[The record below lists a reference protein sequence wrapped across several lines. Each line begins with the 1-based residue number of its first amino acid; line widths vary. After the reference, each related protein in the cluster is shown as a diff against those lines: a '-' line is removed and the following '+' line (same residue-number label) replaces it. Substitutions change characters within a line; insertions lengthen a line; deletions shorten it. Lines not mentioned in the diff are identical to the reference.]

1 MKKMNRVMSVLL
13 VLAMTLSLAGCGGA
27 KESTPAE
34 TAAPGTEAPAS
45 AAEPTAASTEAPT
58 EAPTEPETEAP
69 EPVVYEKTATG
80 TQGMVAAADPAAAQ
94 VGIDM
99 LKAGGNAMDA
109 AIATAFALGVVE
121 NAASG
126 IGGSGLMMYYDAST
140 GKTTAIDYY
149 YQCPAAM
156 NLSDF
161 VDDKDPKTYG
171 MGGLQAIVPGF
182 VAGMEKACEMFG
194 TKSFAELIEPAA
206 QLAEKGAP
214 VSEFM
219 AETYMNA
226 HKKMMLY
233 PETARVFTYDGFPYF
248 EGEIF
253 KNPDLAK
260 TYRLIA
266 EKGSE
271 VFYKGEI
278 AEEIVSSL
286 RLTGGK
292 VTMEDLANYHVV
304 VREPLMTTY
313 RGYQV
318 YIMPPVSGG
327 AVSLAALNLAEHFDI
342 GSLEFGSVEY
352 LHTWGEIFHVAW
364 GDFSTS
370 LEDPDFAD
378 MSRVRGM
385 ITKEY
390 ADERVK
396 LIDMNKTWDIGPVG
410 NPESYDPESHTTH
423 LSVIDKDGNM
433 VSMTNT
439 NSDFFGSLTTVKGY
453 GFIVQNT
460 GSFSASL
467 SSYAPEPG
475 KRARTTMAPA
485 IVLTPEG
492 KPYAAIGTP
501 GSQRIMTTVPLIISH
516 LIDYGTDLET
526 ALARPRLYQGR
537 NENLNLEGGFDKSV
551 EEKLKA
557 LGHGITWHV
566 ANDSYFGG
574 AHCIVID
581 QTTGVMT
588 GCADVRRS
596 GAAIGY

>member
-1 MKKMNRVMSVLL
+1 MKKMNRILSSLL
-13 VLAMTLSLAGCGGA
+13 VLAVILSLTGCGA
-27 KESTPAE
+27 KQESSADTSAVPQTE
-34 TAAPGTEAPAS
+34 SSTAAP
-45 AAEPTAASTEAPT
+45 TAAPT
-58 EAPTEPETEAP
+58 EAPTEATQPETETES
-69 EPVVYEKTATG
+69 EPAAVYEKTATG
-80 TQGMVAAADPAAAQ
+80 YNGMVAAADPAAAQ

-109 AIATAFALGVVE
+109 AIATAFALGFVE

-126 IGGSGLMMYYDAST
+126 IGGSGLCMYYDAST

-156 NLSDF
+156 SLSDF

-171 MGGLQAIVPGF
+171 MGGVQAIVPGF

-206 QLAEKGAP
+206 KLAEEGAP
-214 VSEFM
+214 VSSFM

-226 HKKMMLY
+226 HKKMLLY
-233 PETARVFTYDGFPYF
+233 PETERVFTYEGFPYF

-260 TYRLIA
+260 AYRLIA

-286 RLTGGK
+286 RKTGGK
-292 VTMEDLANYHVV
+292 VTMEDLANYRVA
-304 VREPLMTTY
+304 VREPLKTTY

-352 LHTWGEIFHVAW
+352 IHTWGEIFHVAW
-364 GDFSTS
+364 GDFSTA
-370 LEDPDFAD
+370 LEDPDFYD
-378 MSRVRGM
+378 MAKVRGM

-396 LIDMNKTWDIGPVG
+396 LIDMNKTWDLGPVG

-485 IVLTPEG
+485 LVLTEDG

-501 GSQRIMTTVPLIISH
+501 GSQRIMTTVPLIISN
-516 LIDYGTDLET
+516 LVDYHVGLEE

-537 NENLNLEGGFDKSV
+537 NGTLNLEGGFDKNL
-551 EEKLKA
+551 EERLKA
-557 LGHGITWHV
+557 LGHEITWHV
-566 ANDSYFGG
+566 ADDSYFGG

-581 QTTGVMT
+581 PGTGEMT
-588 GCADVRRS
+588 GAADVRRA